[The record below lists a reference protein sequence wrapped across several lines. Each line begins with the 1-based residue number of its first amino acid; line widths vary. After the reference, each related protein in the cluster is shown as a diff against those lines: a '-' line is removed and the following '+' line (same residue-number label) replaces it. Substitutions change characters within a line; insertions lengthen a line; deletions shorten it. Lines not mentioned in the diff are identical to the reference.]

1 MQLTNE
7 LLNKGRTALSVGE
20 WEKARDYLQ
29 EALSENISPEIY
41 EELGWACWWLNDA
54 SGVFEN
60 RTIAFN
66 LYIEKDN
73 KLGAAR
79 NACWMG
85 VDYIEFKGEFAV
97 ASGWFK
103 RAENLLEGLPP
114 SSELCMFKILK
125 ARWSFQVDK
134 NSELA
139 FKLLD
144 ESLQMSKSL
153 KNIDGEML
161 AEALKGFILVVE
173 GNIAEG
179 MPLLDD
185 ATLLAINSDQSD
197 IKFTTITCCYLIDAC
212 ERIRDYERA
221 TQWCD
226 NVKELCKRWRYK
238 AMFANCR
245 MKHAGILIWK
255 GDWNEAEEELLP
267 TANELQEFRPNQV
280 SACTVRLAD
289 LKRRQG
295 KWIEA
300 EELLSKVESHPLKQL
315 FSAFLY
321 FDRQEYEKALD
332 IAERYLRRFRLNEMA
347 ERTVVLELLIN
358 INIKLFKM
366 EQAQSL
372 LNELKEI
379 VSSIN
384 TLPLKAA
391 LLNAE
396 GNLNFANYNYE
407 QAKHNLEDA
416 IDIYDKI
423 KSAFES
429 ARARALLAEVLV
441 KLNKFAQAEGELD
454 TAMNKFKDLGAAKDF
469 EKTRFTLKNLY
480 KENAAASDKNQ
491 FEFTGRELEVLRLIS
506 EGKNNEEIAEK
517 LFLSVRT
524 VEKHLTNI
532 YSKVGVSGK
541 SARAY
546 VASYAIKHNL
556 ILT

>member
-1 MQLTNE
+1 MTND
-7 LLNKGRTALSVGE
+7 LLNKGRQSLSTGE
-20 WEKARDYLQ
+20 WEKAKEFLVDALKQ
-29 EALSENISPEIY
+29 EESPEVY
-41 EELGWACWWLNDA
+41 EELGWVNWWLNDA
-54 SGVFEN
+54 AGVFEN
-60 RTIAFN
+60 RIKAFN
-66 LYIEKDN
+66 LFLQKDD
-73 KLGAAR
+73 KLGAVR
-79 NACWMG
+79 NACWIG

-114 SSELCMFKILK
+114 STELSMFKILK
-125 ARWSFQVDK
+125 ARWTFQVEK

-144 ESLQMSKSL
+144 ESLQISKSL
-153 KNIDGEML
+153 KNVDGEML

-173 GNIAEG
+173 GNISEG

-221 TQWCD
+221 AQWCN
-226 NVKELCKRWRYK
+226 NVKELCKQWRYR

-255 GDWNEAEEELLP
+255 GEWNEAEEELLSA
-267 TANELQEFRPNQV
+267 ANELKEFRPIQV
-280 SACTVRLAD
+280 NACTVRLAD

-295 KWIEA
+295 KWKEA
-300 EELLSKVESHPLKQL
+300 EELLSKVESHPLKEL
-315 FSAFLY
+315 FIAFLF
-321 FDRQEYEKALD
+321 FDKEEYEKALD
-332 IAERYLRRFRLNEMA
+332 SAERYLRRFSENEKA
-347 ERTVVLELLIN
+347 ERTVVLELLVQIN
-358 INIKLFKM
+358 ITLGKP
-366 EQAQSL
+366 EQAQNH

-379 VSSIN
+379 STTIN

-391 LLNAE
+391 VLSAE
-396 GNLNFANYNYE
+396 GNLYSAQGNYE
-407 QAKHNLEDA
+407 QTKQHLEDA

-423 KSAFES
+423 KSPFES
-429 ARARALLAEVLV
+429 ARTRVLLADVLV
-441 KLNKFAQAEGELD
+441 KLNKYAQAEGELD
-454 TAMNKFKDLGAAKDF
+454 TAINKFKKLGAEKDF
-469 EKTRFTLKNLY
+469 EKAKFTLKNLY
-480 KENAAASDKNQ
+480 KDNAADKNKY
-491 FEFTGRELEVLRLIS
+491 EFTGRELEVLRLIA

-556 ILT
+556 IPT

>member
-1 MQLTNE
+1 MTSE
-7 LLNKGRTALSVGE
+7 LLNKGRKALSVGE
-20 WEKARDYLQ
+20 WENAREYLQ
-29 EALSENISPEIY
+29 KALSEGQSPEIY

-54 SGVFEN
+54 VGVFEN
-60 RTIAFN
+60 RAKAFN
-66 LYIEKDN
+66 AYLQKDD
-73 KLGAAR
+73 KHGAAR
-79 NACWMG
+79 NACWTG

-114 SSELCMFKILK
+114 STELSMFKILK

-144 ESLQMSKSL
+144 ESLQISKSL
-153 KNIDGEML
+153 KDVDGEML

-173 GNIAEG
+173 GNILEG

-221 TQWCD
+221 TQWCN
-226 NVKELCKRWRYK
+226 NVKELCKQWRYK

-255 GDWNEAEEELLP
+255 GDWNEAEEELLSA
-267 TANELQEFRPNQV
+267 ANELQEFRPIQV

-295 KWIEA
+295 KWNEA
-300 EELLSKVESHPLKQL
+300 EKLLNKVESHPLKQL
-315 FSAFLY
+315 FSAFLF
-321 FDRQEYEKALD
+321 FDRGEYEKALD
-332 IAERYLRRFRLNEMA
+332 VAERYFRRFTESEKA
-347 ERTVVLELLIN
+347 ERTVVLELLVR
-358 INIKLFKM
+358 INIKLGQLEKA
-366 EQAQSL
+366 ESL

-379 VSSIN
+379 SDSIN

-391 LLNAE
+391 GLCAE
-396 GNLNFANYNYE
+396 GYLDFAIENYE
-407 QAKHNLEDA
+407 HAKQHLEDA
-416 IDIYDKI
+416 VDIYDKI
-423 KSAFES
+423 KSSFES
-429 ARARALLAEVLV
+429 ARTRMLLADVLV
-441 KLNKFAQAEGELD
+441 KLNKYAQAEGELD
-454 TAMNKFKDLGAAKDF
+454 TAINKFKVLGAEKDF
-469 EKTRFTLKNLY
+469 EKAKFILKNLY
-480 KENAAASDKNQ
+480 KENADHSDRNK
-491 FEFTGRELEVLRLIS
+491 FEFTGRELEVLRLIA
-506 EGKNNEEIAEK
+506 EGKSNEEIAEK

-546 VASYAIKHNL
+546 ASSYAIKHNL

>member
-1 MQLTNE
+1 LTNE
-7 LLNKGRTALSVGE
+7 LLNKGRAALSVGE
-20 WEKARDYLQ
+20 WEKAREFLQ
-29 EALSENISPEIY
+29 KALSEDQSSEIY
-41 EELGWACWWLNDA
+41 EELGWACWWINDA

-60 RTIAFN
+60 RTKAFN
-66 LYIEKDN
+66 LYLEKDD

-103 RAENLLEGLPP
+103 RAENLLEGLPA
-114 SSELCMFKILK
+114 SSELCMLKILK
-125 ARWSFQVDK
+125 ARWTFQVDK

-144 ESLQMSKSL
+144 ESLLMSKSL

-161 AEALKGFILVVE
+161 SEALKGFIMVVE
-173 GNIAEG
+173 GNISQG
-179 MPLLDD
+179 MPLLDG
-185 ATLLAINSDQSD
+185 ATLLAMTSESSD

-255 GDWNEAEEELLP
+255 GDWIEAEEELLSA
-267 TANELQEFRPNQV
+267 ANELQEFRPIQV
-280 SACTVRLAD
+280 NACTVRLAD

-295 KWIEA
+295 KWSEA
-300 EELLSKVESHPLKQL
+300 EILLDKVESHPLKQL
-315 FSAFLY
+315 FSAFLF
-321 FDRQEYEKALD
+321 FDRGEYEKALD
-332 IAERYLRRFRLNEMA
+332 IAERYLRRFVLSEKA
-347 ERTVVLELLIN
+347 ERTVVLELLIK
-358 INIKLFKM
+358 INVKLSKL

-372 LNELKEI
+372 FDELKEI
-379 VSSIN
+379 ANSIN

-396 GNLNFANYNYE
+396 GILNFANNNFE
-407 QAKHNLEDA
+407 HAKQNFGDA

-423 KSAFES
+423 KSSFES
-429 ARARALLAEVLV
+429 ARTRVILADVLV
-441 KLNKFAQAEGELD
+441 KLNKYAQAEGELD
-454 TAMNKFKDLGAAKDF
+454 SAMNKFKDLGAAKDF
-469 EKTRFTLKNLY
+469 EKARHALKNLY
-480 KENAAASDKNQ
+480 KETAEDSDKNK

>member
-1 MQLTNE
+1 LTNE
-7 LLNKGRTALSVGE
+7 LLNKVRQSLSIGE
-20 WEKARDYLQ
+20 WEKAKKFLV
-29 EALSENISPEIY
+29 EAINEEETPEAY
-41 EELGWACWWLNDA
+41 EELGWTCWWLNDA

-60 RTIAFN
+60 RTKAFN
-66 LYIEKDN
+66 LFIQKDD
-73 KLGAAR
+73 KLGAVR
-79 NACWMG
+79 NACWIG

-103 RAENLLEGLPP
+103 RAENLLEGLSP
-114 SSELCMFKILK
+114 SSELSMFKILK
-125 ARWSFQVDK
+125 ARWTFQVDK

-144 ESLQMSKSL
+144 ESLQISKSL
-153 KNIDGEML
+153 KNVDNEML

-226 NVKELCKRWRYK
+226 NVKELCKQWRYK

-245 MKHAGILIWK
+245 MKHAGILIWI
-255 GDWNEAEEELLP
+255 GDWNEAEEELLSA
-267 TANELQEFRPNQV
+267 ANELKEFRPIQV
-280 SACTVRLAD
+280 NACTVRLAD

-295 KWIEA
+295 KWNDA
-300 EELLSKVESHPLKQL
+300 EKLLDKVESHPLKQL
-315 FSAFLY
+315 FSAFLF
-321 FDRQEYEKALD
+321 FDRGEYEKALD
-332 IAERYLRRFRLNEMA
+332 IAERYLRRFILSEKA
-347 ERTVVLELLIN
+347 ERTVVLELLIK
-358 INIKLFKM
+358 INIKLGKL

-372 LNELKEI
+372 FDELKEI
-379 VSSIN
+379 AKSIN

-396 GNLNFANYNYE
+396 GILNFANNYYE
-407 QAKHNLEDA
+407 QAKQNLEDA
-416 IDIYDKI
+416 VDIYDKI
-423 KSAFES
+423 KSVYES
-429 ARARALLAEVLV
+429 ARARIQLADVLR
-441 KLNKFAQAEGELD
+441 KLNKYAQAEGELD
-454 TAMNKFKDLGAAKDF
+454 TALNKFKDLGAEKDF
-469 EKTRFTLKNLY
+469 EKAKFTLKNLY
-480 KENAAASDKNQ
+480 KENFADKNKY
-491 FEFTGRELEVLRLIS
+491 EFTGRELEVLRLIS

>member
-1 MQLTNE
+1 
-7 LLNKGRTALSVGE
+7 
-20 WEKARDYLQ
+20 
-29 EALSENISPEIY
+29 
-41 EELGWACWWLNDA
+41 
-54 SGVFEN
+54 
-60 RTIAFN
+60 
-66 LYIEKDN
+66 
-73 KLGAAR
+73 
-79 NACWMG
+79 
-85 VDYIEFKGEFAV
+85 
-97 ASGWFK
+97 
-103 RAENLLEGLPP
+103 
-114 SSELCMFKILK
+114 
-125 ARWSFQVDK
+125 
-134 NSELA
+134 
-139 FKLLD
+139 
-144 ESLQMSKSL
+144 
-153 KNIDGEML
+153 
-161 AEALKGFILVVE
+161 
-173 GNIAEG
+173 
-179 MPLLDD
+179 
-185 ATLLAINSDQSD
+185 
-197 IKFTTITCCYLIDAC
+197 
-212 ERIRDYERA
+212 
-221 TQWCD
+221 
-226 NVKELCKRWRYK
+226 
-238 AMFANCR
+238 
-245 MKHAGILIWK
+245 
-255 GDWNEAEEELLP
+255 
-267 TANELQEFRPNQV
+267 
-280 SACTVRLAD
+280 
-289 LKRRQG
+289 
-295 KWIEA
+295 
-300 EELLSKVESHPLKQL
+300 
-315 FSAFLY
+315 
-321 FDRQEYEKALD
+321 
-332 IAERYLRRFRLNEMA
+332 
-347 ERTVVLELLIN
+347 
-358 INIKLFKM
+358 M

-396 GNLNFANYNYE
+396 GNLNFANNNYE

-480 KENAAASDKNQ
+480 KKNAAASDKNQ